1 MSETSV
7 TALHQDMGDAR
18 SLKTSVT
25 LVANPRHLL
34 GLTGRACSAACAVNR
49 VRNVRVGTSVFM
61 DVTTNS
67 STGPALLAVMCL
79 VLGACSASASDS
91 TKGSTTAVVSCA
103 SAPLSVTFADLTVK
117 AVNTGPSTCDLSG
130 SYPVDLPW
138 WRIVGPG
145 PSPAAGALPPGAALV
160 RAYKLQGTNGCPLP
174 GASSGAAQ
182 LTVSVEGKAHVL
194 SLPSKV
200 VHEITVCDM
209 VSVLSPTIE
218 PPASS

>member
-1 MSETSV
+1 MKLDLSRHRRHSCPT
-7 TALHQDMGDAR
+7 TAL
-18 SLKTSVT
+18 
-25 LVANPRHLL
+25 L
-34 GLTGRACSAACAVNR
+34 GRTGRARSAACAVTR
-49 VRNVRVGTSVFM
+49 VRNVWVETSVLM

-79 VLGACSASASDS
+79 VLGACSATASDS

-103 SAPLSVTFADLTVK
+103 SAPLSVTLADLTVK
-117 AVNTGPSTCDLSG
+117 AVNTGTSTCSLSG
-130 SYPVDLPW
+130 SYPVELPW

-145 PSPAAGALPPGAALV
+145 PSPAAGALPPGASLV
-160 RAYKLQGTNGCPLP
+160 QAYKFEGTNGCPWP
-174 GASSGAAQ
+174 GASNGAAQ
-182 LTVSVEGKAHVL
+182 LTVSVEGRAHVL

-200 VHEITVCDM
+200 AYEITVCDM